1 MTCLPVETRLSLAP
15 SPSKWD
21 VARAA
26 VFWAFILLVIVS
38 PAVLGALILAQ
49 A

>member
-1 MTCLPVETRLSLAP
+1 MTCLAAETQLSLAR

-38 PAVLGALILAQ
+38 PAVLGALILSRV
-49 A
+49 

>member
-1 MTCLPVETRLSLAP
+1 MTCLPLETQLSLAP

-26 VFWAFILLVIVS
+26 VFWAFILLVIIS
-38 PAVLGALILAQ
+38 PAILGMLILAQ